1 MTFLVVLYCTSHQL
15 AATNPGVINED
26 CSNLEAGESICL
38 SFVNENCPTTHTVKA
53 GDTCLKITSE
63 NGLSMNVLRTNN
75 PQLNQSCDIHDGEV
89 RVFFFKLFSRPV
101 NFFWVFILC
110 CGLRPLDSLADPKY

>member
-1 MTFLVVLYCTSHQL
+1 MTFLVVLYCSHQL

-38 SFVNENCPTTHTVKA
+38 GFVNENCPTTHTVKA
-53 GDTCLKITSE
+53 GDTCLKIANE
-63 NGLSMNVLRTNN
+63 NGLSMKVLRTNN
-75 PQLNQSCDIHDGEV
+75 PQLNQSCDIYDGEV
-89 RVFFFKLFSRPV
+89 RVLFSRPV
-101 NFFWVFILC
+101 IFFWVFILC